1 MRKVSEEYQNVK
13 KPKKIK
19 YPIYVGWYPPVRI
32 GEALKNNHFFTSVKI
47 CIPCPPLISK
57 F

>member
-32 GEALKNNHFFTSVKI
+32 GEALKNNHFLQV
-47 CIPCPPLISK
+47 SK
-57 F
+57 FVFP